1 MGLTQEDCNLE
12 VNLGCI
18 QKQSLSLTKK
28 EGRAEWK
35 KGKKKNK
42 KKNKTKMLWAL
53 SNMVGMVTTDRA
65 PTQESPSA

>member
-1 MGLTQEDCNLE
+1 MGLTQEDCNFE

-35 KGKKKNK
+35 KGKKKK
-42 KKNKTKMLWAL
+42 KKPKMLWAL

>member
-1 MGLTQEDCNLE
+1 ME
-12 VNLGCI
+12 
-18 QKQSLSLTKK
+18 
-28 EGRAEWK
+28 
-35 KGKKKNK
+35 KGEKKKQ

>member
-1 MGLTQEDCNLE
+1 MGLTQEDCNFE

-18 QKQSLSLTKK
+18 QKQSLSLSQ
-28 EGRAEWK
+28 RK
-35 KGKKKNK
+35 KGGLNGKREKKKK
-42 KKNKTKMLWAL
+42 KKPKMLWAL

>member
-28 EGRAEWK
+28 EGRVEWRK
-35 KGKKKNK
+35 EKNY
-42 KKNKTKMLWAL
+42 KMLWAL

>member
-1 MGLTQEDCNLE
+1 MGLTQEDCNFE

-18 QKQSLSLTKK
+18 QKQSLSLSQRKK
-28 EGRAEWK
+28 GGLNGKR
-35 KGKKKNK
+35 GKKKK
-42 KKNKTKMLWAL
+42 KPKMLWAL

>member
-35 KGKKKNK
+35 KGEKKNK
-42 KKNKTKMLWAL
+42 KKQNKNAL
-53 SNMVGMVTTDRA
+53 GPVQHGWNGNY
-65 PTQESPSA
+65 

>member
-18 QKQSLSLTKK
+18 QKLSLSLTKK
-28 EGRAEWK
+28 EGRVEWRK
-35 KGKKKNK
+35 EKNY
-42 KKNKTKMLWAL
+42 KMLWAL

>member
-1 MGLTQEDCNLE
+1 MGLTQEDCNFE

-18 QKQSLSLTKK
+18 QKQSLSLSQ
-28 EGRAEWK
+28 RK
-35 KGKKKNK
+35 KGELNGKREKKKK
-42 KKNKTKMLWAL
+42 KKPKMLWAL